1 MARMYKVNYKG
12 IETFEVAEGTSIMEI
27 VSNVQ
32 KYYNY
37 PIVVAKVDNDIVGL
51 NYEICKKCE
60 VDFFDRSSLLGND
73 VYANSVYMMLVL
85 AIKRLYGESAD
96 IEINNS
102 IDNGVCCEYL
112 PANLT
117 KEMVSKIKEEMDKI
131 RKENIFFTPLNVR
144 RSDAIKYFKKKK
156 VVDKVNVL
164 KYISN
169 SYVTLYRLDDHYDYF
184 FSKLAHSTKD
194 ITSYK
199 LTYVNKNMFI
209 ISTPSVEHPDEV
221 LPYKNVPKII
231 KAFIDAEEFGR
242 QIGISNA
249 ADLNKVVSEGNV
261 KQVIR
266 MSEIKYEKLLM
277 DIAENI
283 YNKKDSIKMVL
294 LAGPSSSGKTTS
306 AKKLSL
312 YLQARGFNTI
322 TISTD
327 DYFLDRDETP
337 KDVNGN
343 YDFESIKAIDLRL
356 FNSHLTK
363 LLKGEKVLVP
373 EFNFVEGV
381 KEYKKNYI
389 KMGENDILV
398 IEGLH
403 CLNEQLTSSIPRKN
417 KYKIF
422 IAPFAQLNIDNHNR
436 IHTSDT
442 RRLRRI
448 IRDNRTR
455 GRSAADT
462 LRMWSSIRSGEFKWI
477 YPYQNDADDVINS
490 ALTYELGV
498 LKTYAEPLLY
508 SVDEE
513 DEMYPEAIRLINI
526 LRNVL
531 PIPSDDI
538 PSDSVIREFIG
549 GSGFYDI

>member
-1 MARMYKVNYKG
+1 MPSATLLSKDRVAQIANNIRTNVPLNVDYIYEVYEMANEAIDILKEQTTQIEVKEVSQFDLLLYCIGEYYYSISHLKKEE
-12 IETFEVAEGTSIMEI
+12 IETFHKNEDYPSSMASVAAD
-27 VSNVQ
+27 
-32 KYYNY
+32 KYLSLSMFNH
-37 PIVVAKVDNDIVGL
+37 V
-51 NYEICKKCE
+51 EKKLANR
-60 VDFFDRSSLLGND
+60 FLPPASSLNMYLNF
-73 VYANSVYMMLVL
+73 ML
-85 AIKRLYGESAD
+85 
-96 IEINNS
+96 
-102 IDNGVCCEYL
+102 
-112 PANLT
+112 
-117 KEMVSKIKEEMDKI
+117 
-131 RKENIFFTPLNVR
+131 NI
-144 RSDAIKYFKKKK
+144 
-156 VVDKVNVL
+156 
-164 KYISN
+164 
-169 SYVTLYRLDDHYDYF
+169 
-184 FSKLAHSTKD
+184 
-194 ITSYK
+194 
-199 LTYVNKNMFI
+199 
-209 ISTPSVEHPDEV
+209 
-221 LPYKNVPKII
+221 
-231 KAFIDAEEFGR
+231 
-242 QIGISNA
+242 
-249 ADLNKVVSEGNV
+249 
-261 KQVIR
+261 
-266 MSEIKYEKLLM
+266 
-277 DIAENI
+277 
-283 YNKKDSIKMVL
+283 
-294 LAGPSSSGKTTS
+294 
-306 AKKLSL
+306 
-312 YLQARGFNTI
+312 
-322 TISTD
+322 
-327 DYFLDRDETP
+327 
-337 KDVNGN
+337 
-343 YDFESIKAIDLRL
+343 
-356 FNSHLTK
+356 
-363 LLKGEKVLVP
+363 
-373 EFNFVEGV
+373 V